1 MDIPI
6 RPEDV
11 TADWLTDAFRES
23 GHLGLGRVSSVRV
36 QPLETE
42 KGMTGQLARVTIEYD
57 AAETEA
63 PSSLVVKCS
72 SPDPAGR
79 AVVHSMGFYER
90 EVSFYQQLAEKT
102 PVRTPQC
109 YYGDIDLEEG
119 LSVLLL
125 EDLTA
130 ARNGSQT
137 AGCTVEEARVAVLEL
152 AALHAAW
159 WQQPALEDKGWL
171 ELAGLVS
178 VPQMTPVFEQSWSSF
193 LSKLTV
199 PVTDEILQ
207 MGDWVRSH
215 LEWASAQL
223 YLETPYTLVH
233 NDFQADNLI
242 FSDDADAPS
251 LTVIDW
257 QLATHGRPAMDVG
270 WFLGGNIATD
280 LRRTHENDL
289 LLAYHACLL
298 DNGVRGYTFADC
310 LRDYRLSMI
319 VAASRL
325 SAAVGFSPEV
335 AEQQGG
341 FWDAV
346 FPRYCL
352 AASDLRVG
360 ELLSSS

>member
-11 TADWLTDAFRES
+11 TTDWLTDALRES
-23 GHLGLGRVSSVRV
+23 GHLGLGRVSSVSAR
-36 QPLETE
+36 PLQTE
-42 KGMTGQLARVTIEYD
+42 KGMTGQLALLTIDYEG
-57 AAETEA
+57 AETEA

-72 SPDPAGR
+72 FPDPEWR

-109 YYGDIDLEEG
+109 YYSDVDLDQG

-125 EDLTA
+125 EDLTT

-137 AGCTVEEARVAVLEL
+137 TGCTVEEARVAVLEL
-152 AALHAAW
+152 ATLHAAW
-159 WQQPALEDKGWL
+159 WQRPELEDKAWL
-171 ELAGLVS
+171 ELAGFVS
-178 VPQMTPVFEQSWSSF
+178 VSQVSAVFERSWQSF
-193 LSKLTV
+193 LSKLSI
-199 PVTDEILQ
+199 PVSDEMRQ
-207 MGDWVRSH
+207 MGDWVGTH

-223 YLETPYTLVH
+223 YLASPYTLVH

-242 FSDDADAPS
+242 FSDDGDAPS

-280 LRRTHENDL
+280 LRRAHENDL
-289 LLAYHACLL
+289 LRAYHECLL
-298 DNGVRGYTFADC
+298 DNGVRGYSFADC

-325 SAAVGFSPEV
+325 SAAVGHDEGV
-335 AEQQGG
+335 AEHQGG